1 MSAEART
8 GAQRRVLQHRIR
20 LSKTHSALAAKA
32 GDDTTAKRYARKA
45 DKLVAELLS
54 VQASE

>member
-20 LSKTHSALAAKA
+20 LHKTMSAITSKA
-32 GDDTTAKRYARKA
+32 GDASMATLHARVA
-45 DKLVAELLS
+45 DKLVTELLS
-54 VQASE
+54 LG